1 MKIVTT
7 AAGLALAIGLV
18 AGVSPVAAQGN
29 MDGKKYDKGATVTL
43 QGCVTAAEK
52 KDTYVLT
59 GVKEW
64 PAGNSEMGKYGPR
77 MYWIDKSAKDLK
89 GHLGHTV
96 QLTGKITDVEKS
108 EMEIKTGESG
118 AGIVVEIEGPG
129 KDVKTSPANA
139 NVDMSKRAGI
149 KSGEKDVKITLLKL
163 HIDELKMMS
172 STCSTTMQ

>member
-1 MKIVTT
+1 MRER
-7 AAGLALAIGLV
+7 
-18 AGVSPVAAQGN
+18 
-29 MDGKKYDKGATVTL
+29 
-43 QGCVTAAEK
+43 CRE

-77 MYWIDKSAKDLK
+77 MYWIDKTAKDLK

-118 AGIVVEIEGPG
+118 AGTVIEIEGPG
-129 KDVKTSPANA
+129 KDVVTSAKNAGVNPAARPN
-139 NVDMSKRAGI
+139 
-149 KSGEKDVKITLLKL
+149 KDDIKITLLKL
-163 HIDELKMMS
+163 HIDELKMLS
-172 STCSTTMQ
+172 STCSSTIQ

>member
-1 MKIVTT
+1 MKILTT
-7 AAGLALAIGLV
+7 AAGLALAIGLI
-18 AGVSPVAAQGN
+18 AGVSPAAAQGN
-29 MDGKKYDKGATVTL
+29 MDGTKYDKGATITL

-52 KDTYVLT
+52 KDTYILT
-59 GVKEW
+59 GVREW
-64 PAGNSEMGKYGPR
+64 PVGKSEMGKYGPR

-118 AGIVVEIEGPG
+118 AGIVIEIEGPG
-129 KDVKTSPANA
+129 RDVVTSAKNAGVNPATRPNKD
-139 NVDMSKRAGI
+139 DI
-149 KSGEKDVKITLLKL
+149 KITLLKL

-172 STCSTTMQ
+172 ATCSTTAQ

>member
-1 MKIVTT
+1 MKILTT

-43 QGCVTAAEK
+43 QGCVTAAAK

-59 GVKEW
+59 GVQEW
-64 PAGNSEMGKYGPR
+64 PVGNSEMGKYGPR

-108 EMEIKTGESG
+108 EMEIKAGESG

-129 KDVKTSPANA
+129 RDVVTSAKNAGVNTAARPNKD
-139 NVDMSKRAGI
+139 DI
-149 KSGEKDVKITLLKL
+149 KITLLKL
-163 HIDELKMMS
+163 KIDELKMMS
-172 STCSTTMQ
+172 ATCSTTVQ

>member
-1 MKIVTT
+1 MKILTT
-7 AAGLALAIGLV
+7 AAGLTLAIGL
-18 AGVSPVAAQGN
+18 AAAVSPVAAQGN

-52 KDTYVLT
+52 KETYVLT
-59 GVKEW
+59 GVREW
-64 PAGNSEMGKYGPR
+64 PAGKSEMGKFGPR
-77 MYWIDKSAKDLK
+77 MYWIDKTAKDLK

-129 KDVKTSPANA
+129 RDVVTSPKNA
-139 NVDMSKRAGI
+139 GVSPATRPN
-149 KSGEKDVKITLLKL
+149 KDDIKITLLKL

-172 STCSTTMQ
+172 STCSTTVQ